1 MQFRIISIFFIAIL
15 NNLIGQIPFTENE
28 RKQGYKEIDGSVYFI
43 EIQVKLINS
52 ELTIPLQ
59 FTVDRG

>member
-28 RKQGYKEIDGSVYFI
+28 RKQGYKEIDGSVYFLFDESI
-43 EIQVKLINS
+43 YAVN
-52 ELTIPLQ
+52 P
-59 FTVDRG
+59 DRVIV